1 MIEKKVE
8 NEKEEK
14 SAFEMM
20 AEDLKSIRESME
32 RLEKT
37 GINMDLM
44 VLYIQND
51 TKIGLTKIREVLK
64 SQKKFF
70 DEAVRR

>member
-1 MIEKKVE
+1 MMEKKVE
-8 NEKEEK
+8 NGKEEK
-14 SAFEMM
+14 SALELM
-20 AEDLKSIRESME
+20 AEDLKVIRESME

-51 TKIGLTKIREVLK
+51 TKVGLTKIREVLK

-70 DEAVRR
+70 DEAVRQ